1 MNDNTN
7 IKDLLSSLHSLL
19 KARYGDDEII
29 QNFHTVKKLI
39 HGNNIKESDCIQK
52 ALKIAII
59 AVSEINID
67 MDSIVAMLLDKI
79 LVIPDDR
86 HIESIPYISD
96 DIKSLLMKI
105 RKTSELY
112 NKTQTFSS
120 ENFHN
125 LLLSIA
131 DDIRVILLLISEKL
145 YLLRNAKY
153 LKNDEE
159 RLCLALEVSN
169 LYAPISHRLGL
180 YQIKGEMEDLSFKY
194 RDRKTFNY
202 IKKKLGETKDEREAY
217 IEKFITPLKTL
228 LDKSLNNISYSIKSR
243 TKSISSISNKLK
255 KVKYFSEIY
264 DLFAIRIILD
274 VPLENERQYCWQ
286 VYSIVT
292 DLYRPNPERMKDWI
306 SIPKNN
312 GYESLHTTVI
322 GPDNRW
328 VEVQIRTTRMD
339 EIAERGIAAHWRY
352 KGIKSEKR
360 LDDFMTSVREVLDL
374 IRNDKTNNIKSLL
387 SSSMISLKNE
397 EIYVFTPKGE
407 VIKLPQGSTV
417 LDFAF
422 SIHSKI
428 GSQAISAK
436 VNDKNVS
443 IKCKLKNG
451 DIVNVF
457 TSATQVPKSDWLN
470 IVVSAKAKNRIR
482 QILREEEQKGISIA
496 KEMMQRRLKNR
507 KITLN
512 DSLFVKLIKSK
523 GYKTIT
529 DFYTNLLNEKIDL
542 NNFLDLYESLQKKE
556 LVYPSNRY
564 DASRSADKFEDTTA
578 NEGTINGEII
588 FMDKGMDGVEYSF
601 AKCCNPVFGDKIF
614 AFISSSG
621 IKIHR
626 FDCANAKPFFEKKG
640 HRILICNW
648 NGHTGSKLLKTIEVI
663 GQDDMSI
670 ITYVASVIKK
680 YDNVKIR
687 SYSVDSADGLFKG
700 TFILFMDHKTQ
711 LNPIIKKISVISG
724 IKSVTVV

>member
-1 MNDNTN
+1 MKGNTK
-7 IKDLLSSLHSLL
+7 IKELLSGLHNLL
-19 KARYGDDEII
+19 RQRYGEDEILE
-29 QNFHTVKKLI
+29 NFHTVRRLL
-39 HGNNIKESDCIQK
+39 HSDNINGLGSIEKGLE
-52 ALKIAII
+52 IAII

-67 MDSIVAMLLDKI
+67 IDSVVAMMLDKI
-79 LVIPDDR
+79 LTIHNDSHVAT
-86 HIESIPYISD
+86 IPYISD
-96 DIKSLLMKI
+96 DIKGLLLKI

-120 ENFHN
+120 ENFQN

-145 YLLRNAKY
+145 YMLRNAK
-153 LKNDEE
+153 LMASDEE
-159 RLCLALEVSN
+159 RLCLAMEVSN

-202 IKKKLGETKDEREAY
+202 IKKKLGETKSEREEY
-217 IEKFITPLKTL
+217 IEKFITPLKAT
-228 LDKSLNNISYSIKSR
+228 LDKNLNVSYSIKSR

-274 VPLENERQYCWQ
+274 VPFESERQYCWQ
-286 VYSIVT
+286 VYSLVT

-328 VEVQIRTTRMD
+328 VEVQIRTVRMD

-360 LDDFMTSVREVLDL
+360 LDDFMSSVREVLDL
-374 IRNDKTNNIKSLL
+374 IRNDKGNNIKSLL
-387 SSSMISLKNE
+387 SSSMISLNNE

-407 VIKLPQGSTV
+407 VVKLPQGSTV

-428 GSQAISAK
+428 GSKAVSAK

-470 IVVSAKAKNRIR
+470 IVVSARAKNRIR

-507 KITLN
+507 KMTLN
-512 DSLFVKLIKSK
+512 DSLFTKLIKSK
-523 GYKTIT
+523 GYKTVT
-529 DFYTNLLNEKIDL
+529 DFYTSLAKEKIDL
-542 NNFLDLYESLQKKE
+542 NNFLDQYDNLLKKDSSYTAGRFDPQK
-556 LVYPSNRY
+556 
-564 DASRSADKFEDTTA
+564 SADMFEEPDS
-578 NEGTINGEII
+578 NEGTINGEIV
-588 FMDKGMDGVEYSF
+588 FRDKGMDGVEYSF

-626 FDCANAKPFFEKKG
+626 FDCNNTNTLFGKKG
-640 HRILICNW
+640 HRILMCNW
-648 NGHTGSKLLKTIEVI
+648 NGHTVGKILKTVEVI

-670 ITYVASVIKK
+670 ISYVASVIKK
-680 YDNVKIR
+680 YDSVKIR
-687 SYSVDSADGLFKG
+687 SYSIDSADGLFKG
-700 TFILFMDHKTQ
+700 TFILFADDKTQ
-711 LNPIIKKISVISG
+711 LNSIIKKISDISG

>member
-1 MNDNTN
+1 MKGNTK
-7 IKDLLSSLHSLL
+7 IKELLSGLHNLL
-19 KARYGDDEII
+19 RQRYGEDEILE
-29 QNFHTVKKLI
+29 NFHTVRRLL
-39 HGNNIKESDCIQK
+39 HSDNINGLGSIEKGLE
-52 ALKIAII
+52 IAII

-67 MDSIVAMLLDKI
+67 IDSVVAMMLDKI
-79 LVIPDDR
+79 LTIHNDSHVAT
-86 HIESIPYISD
+86 IPYISD
-96 DIKSLLMKI
+96 DIKGLLLKI

-120 ENFHN
+120 ENFQN

-145 YLLRNAKY
+145 YMLRNAK
-153 LKNDEE
+153 LMASDEE
-159 RLCLALEVSN
+159 RLCLAMEVSN

-202 IKKKLGETKDEREAY
+202 IKKKLGETKSEREEY
-217 IEKFITPLKTL
+217 IEKFITPLKAT
-228 LDKSLNNISYSIKSR
+228 LDKNLNVSYSIKSR

-274 VPLENERQYCWQ
+274 VPFESERQYCWQ
-286 VYSIVT
+286 VYSLVT

-328 VEVQIRTTRMD
+328 VEVQIRTVRMD

-360 LDDFMTSVREVLDL
+360 LDDFMSSVREVLDL
-374 IRNDKTNNIKSLL
+374 IRNDKGNNIKSLL
-387 SSSMISLKNE
+387 SSSMISLNNE

-407 VIKLPQGSTV
+407 VVKLPQGSTV

-428 GSQAISAK
+428 GSKAVSAK

-470 IVVSAKAKNRIR
+470 IVVSARAKNRIR

-507 KITLN
+507 KMTLN
-512 DSLFVKLIKSK
+512 DSLFTKLIKSK
-523 GYKTIT
+523 GYKTVT
-529 DFYTNLLNEKIDL
+529 DFYTSLAKEKIDL
-542 NNFLDLYESLQKKE
+542 NNFLDQYDNLLKKDSSYTAGRFDPQK
-556 LVYPSNRY
+556 
-564 DASRSADKFEDTTA
+564 SADMFEEPDS
-578 NEGTINGEII
+578 NEGTINGEIV
-588 FMDKGMDGVEYSF
+588 FRDKGMDGVEYSF

-626 FDCANAKPFFEKKG
+626 FDCNNANTLFGKKG
-640 HRILICNW
+640 HRILMCNW
-648 NGHTGSKLLKTIEVI
+648 NGHTVSKILKTVEVI

-670 ITYVASVIKK
+670 ISYVASVIKK
-680 YDNVKIR
+680 YDSVKIR
-687 SYSVDSADGLFKG
+687 SYSIDSADGLFKG
-700 TFILFMDHKTQ
+700 TFILFADDKTQ
-711 LNPIIKKISVISG
+711 LNSIIKKISDISG